1 MVVQYRSS
9 SANTAPSSKLG
20 AAFGWLPFWA
30 ALLLTLSACGGSS
43 SGQDDDPFSVSVSV
57 AVNDQSASGTVNWQD
72 IAPDITSL
80 GVVVPEDT
88 TLRLSL
94 VTPPDTTAVS
104 IQSFPE
110 FGAAALLDGLLEYT
124 PNADFFGRDALRI
137 IRDDIQYVVNITVM
151 AVNDPPEIVGDVDR
165 VAEQG
170 LPYLSQLEVRNV
182 DSDVLVFSAS
192 NLPDW
197 LSINQSTGVLTGTP
211 EQKDVGLHENIRL
224 IVRDNGGLDDALVN
238 VTIEVLDLNDAPTLN
253 VSQFPPLLD
262 ARESISINV
271 FPDDL
276 DGDAVSLVVEPND
289 FVDTTVRGGTVN
301 LQVSDLQEV
310 TDINLVLN
318 ATDQLGNVTRE
329 VVPLTLHPLTASGRG
344 RTLQGKQRGV
354 GLHLVVLGDGYR
366 SDQIPEFRQ
375 DVENLIETMASD
387 PAVGRHL
394 SAWNIHMVETPS
406 VDSGID
412 DNIAVDVRNTFFNA
426 GYFCLSIPRLVCG
439 DNNIMFDVALDE
451 YPDVD
456 ELVMLVNDPRY
467 GGSGGSVAVASASAP
482 EIALHELG
490 HSFAG
495 LADEYVDNSIPALST
510 APYEEGAFANV
521 SRFSDPTLVPW
532 SAWIDIENTIPSQ
545 PGDDGVGVFQGA
557 YYDADAYFRPTANS
571 RMRSFDR
578 PFGPVNGEAWALSV
592 YRQTN
597 PVASFSPV
605 ETDVFVTLGDLAS
618 FQVEPI
624 FGPEVQQLIW
634 TLDGRLLTQNVN
646 DTMLNLLL
654 AAGEHV
660 LTVEVEDLTG
670 AIRTPG
676 PHAGEFLWRW
686 DITVQ

>member
-1 MVVQYRSS
+1 MVVQDRSGS
-9 SANTAPSSKLG
+9 TNNTPSFRLG
-20 AAFGWLPFWA
+20 AVFGWLPFCA
-30 ALLLTLSACGGSS
+30 ALLLTLSACSSSS
-43 SGQDDDPFSVSVSV
+43 SGEGDDPFSVAVSV
-57 AVNDQSASGTVNWQD
+57 AVNDQSASGSVNWQD
-72 IAPDITSL
+72 ITPDITSL

-88 TLRLSL
+88 TLRLAL
-94 VTPPDTTAVS
+94 TTPPDTSTVS

-110 FGAAALLDGLLEYT
+110 FGAAVLSNGVLEYT
-124 PNADFFGRDALRI
+124 PNINFFGQDALRI
-137 IRDDIQYVVNITVM
+137 VRDDIQYSLNITVM
-151 AVNDPPEIVGDVDR
+151 AVNDPPEIIGDVDR

-170 LPYLSQLEVRNV
+170 LPYLSQIEVRNV
-182 DSDVLVFSAS
+182 DSDVLAFSGS

-197 LSINQSTGVLTGTP
+197 LSINTQTGLLSGTP
-211 EQKDVGLHENIRL
+211 EQNDVGLHENINL

-262 ARESISINV
+262 ARQTTAINV
-271 FPDDL
+271 FPDDI
-276 DGDAVSLVVEPND
+276 DGDSVSLEVEPND
-289 FVDTTVRGGTVN
+289 FVDATVNGGTIN
-301 LQVSDLQEV
+301 LQVTDLLEV

-329 VVPLTLHPLTASGRG
+329 VVPLTLHPLTDSGRG

-375 DVENLIETMASD
+375 DVESLIETMNAD

-394 SAWNIHMVETPS
+394 SAWSIHMVETPS

-412 DNIAVDVRNTFFNA
+412 DNIAVDVRNTFFNS
-426 GYFCLSIPRLVCG
+426 GYFCLSIARLVCG

-467 GGSGGSVAVASASAP
+467 GGSGGSVAVASSSAP

-495 LADEYVDNSIPALST
+495 LADEYVDSSIPALST
-510 APYEEGAFANV
+510 AAYEEGAFANV

-532 SAWIDIENTIPSQ
+532 SAWIDIENSIPSQ
-545 PGDDGVGVFQGA
+545 PGEAGVGLFQGA
-557 YYDADAYFRPTANS
+557 YYDADAYFRPTFNS

-597 PVASFSPV
+597 PVASFSPI

-618 FQVEPI
+618 FEVKPI
-624 FGPEVQQLIW
+624 FGPDVQEVIW
-634 TLDGRLLTQNVN
+634 TLDGRVLTQNVN
-646 DTMLNLLL
+646 DSQLNLLL